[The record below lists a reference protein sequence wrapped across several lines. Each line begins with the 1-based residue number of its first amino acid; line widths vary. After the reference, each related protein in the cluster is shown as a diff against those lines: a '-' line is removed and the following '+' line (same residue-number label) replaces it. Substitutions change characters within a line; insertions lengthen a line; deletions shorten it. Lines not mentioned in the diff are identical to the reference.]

1 MRFSL
6 FPGNTR
12 LPVFG
17 MYAGKEENS
26 MDNYEGRYTRQ
37 AKHVQRR
44 KRKKTWILIL
54 LLCLVTAIAIGVT
67 VWALFFRQPEVSV
80 LAPDYAPQEIE
91 QNAEDMGDSGKDKLD
106 APAGG
111 GSVNMN
117 FKDQVA
123 IDLSDNTA
131 SLYYGNPSE
140 STQDVLLQIV
150 VQDTLIAQSGRIVPG
165 NELKTLNLAEG
176 ATDILQPGGYNGK
189 LVLSFYNPETGEKAT
204 VNTEIPVNITVL
216 E

>member
-54 LLCLVTAIAIGVT
+54 LLGLVTAIAIGVT

>member
-1 MRFSL
+1 
-6 FPGNTR
+6 
-12 LPVFG
+12 
-17 MYAGKEENS
+17 
-26 MDNYEGRYTRQ
+26 MDRYTGRY
-37 AKHVQRR
+37 AAHEKKK

-54 LLCLVTAIAIGVT
+54 LLGLVTAIAIGVT

-111 GSVNMN
+111 GSVNLT
-117 FKDQVA
+117 FQDKVT
-123 IDLSDNTA
+123 IDLSDNIAT
-131 SLYYGNPSE
+131 LYYGNPYE

-150 VQDTLIAQSGRIVPG
+150 IQDTLIAQSGRLVPG
-165 NELKTLNLAEG
+165 TQVKTLDLEKG
-176 ATDILQPGGYNGK
+176 AIETLQPGGYNGK
-189 LVLSFYNPETGEKAT
+189 LVISFYNPDTGEKAM
-204 VNTEIPVNITVL
+204 VNTEAPVEITVV

>member
-1 MRFSL
+1 
-6 FPGNTR
+6 
-12 LPVFG
+12 
-17 MYAGKEENS
+17 

-54 LLCLVTAIAIGVT
+54 LLGLVTAIAIGVT

-131 SLYYGNPSE
+131 SLYYCNPSE

>member
-1 MRFSL
+1 
-6 FPGNTR
+6 
-12 LPVFG
+12 
-17 MYAGKEENS
+17 

-54 LLCLVTAIAIGVT
+54 LLGLVTAIAIGVT

>member
-1 MRFSL
+1 MS
-6 FPGNTR
+6 
-12 LPVFG
+12 
-17 MYAGKEENS
+17 E
-26 MDNYEGRYTRQ
+26 YEGRYTSRGR
-37 AKHVQRR
+37 HTE

-54 LLCLVTAIAIGVT
+54 LLLLVTAIAVGVT
-67 VWALFFRQPEVSV
+67 VWALFFRQPAVSV

-106 APAGG
+106 APEGG
-111 GSVNMN
+111 GSVDLM
-117 FKDQVA
+117 FQDKVT

-131 SLYYGNPSE
+131 TLYYGNPSQ

-165 NELKTLNLAEG
+165 NLVKKLELTEG
-176 ATDILQPGGYNGK
+176 AAKTLQPGGYDGK
-189 LVLSFYNPETGEKAT
+189 LVLSFYNPDTGEKAT
-204 VNTEIPVNITVL
+204 VNTEIPVKITVA

>member
-1 MRFSL
+1 
-6 FPGNTR
+6 
-12 LPVFG
+12 
-17 MYAGKEENS
+17 
-26 MDNYEGRYTRQ
+26 MDNYEGRYTRRG
-37 AKHVQRR
+37 KHVQ
-44 KRKKTWILIL
+44 KRKKTWIVIL
-54 LLCLVTAIAIGVT
+54 LLGLVTAIAIGVT

>member
-54 LLCLVTAIAIGVT
+54 LLGLVTAIAIGVT

-106 APAGG
+106 APEGG
-111 GSVNMN
+111 GSVNLLFN
-117 FKDQVA
+117 DNIN
-123 IDLSDNTA
+123 IDLSDNKAT
-131 SLYYGNPSE
+131 LYYGNPYE

-165 NELKTLNLAEG
+165 NQIKTLELDEEAAG
-176 ATDILQPGGYNGK
+176 LLQPGGYKGK
-189 LVLSFYNPETGEKAT
+189 LVLSFYNPDTGEKAT
-204 VNTEIPVNITVL
+204 VNTEIPVNITVA

>member
-1 MRFSL
+1 
-6 FPGNTR
+6 
-12 LPVFG
+12 
-17 MYAGKEENS
+17 

-54 LLCLVTAIAIGVT
+54 LLGLVTAIAIGVT

-91 QNAEDMGDSGKDKLD
+91 QNAEDMGDSGKDKLE
-106 APAGG
+106 APEGG
-111 GSVNMN
+111 GSVNLQ
-117 FKDQVA
+117 FQDKVT
-123 IDLSDNTA
+123 IDLSDSKAT
-131 SLYYGNPSE
+131 LYYANPYE

-150 VQDTLIAQSGRIVPG
+150 IQDTLIAQSGRIVPG
-165 NELKTLNLAEG
+165 NEVKTLELAEDAG
-176 ATDILQPGGYNGK
+176 KTIQPGGYDGK

-204 VNTEIPVNITVL
+204 VNTEIPVKITVV

>member
-1 MRFSL
+1 
-6 FPGNTR
+6 
-12 LPVFG
+12 
-17 MYAGKEENS
+17 

-91 QNAEDMGDSGKDKLD
+91 QNAEDMEDSDKDKLE
-106 APAGG
+106 APEGG
-111 GSVNMN
+111 GSVNLMFN
-117 FKDQVA
+117 DNVN
-123 IDLSDNTA
+123 IDLSDNKAT
-131 SLYYGNPSE
+131 LYYGNPYE

-150 VQDTLIAQSGRIVPG
+150 VQDKLIAQSGRIVPG
-165 NELKTLNLAEG
+165 NLVKKLDLAEG
-176 ATDILQPGGYNGK
+176 ATDILEPGGYDGK

-204 VNTEIPVNITVL
+204 VNTEIPVKITVA